1 MSLPQQTRRRNEPVP
16 WYRGAVVS
24 SETVSTPADIRRMVR
39 EQLGVKAATYRFT
52 PEEKRALRE
61 LVYTYEGTGTRT
73 SENEII
79 RIALNWL
86 LADYQQHG
94 QESILAQTLE
104 QPTA

>member
-1 MSLPQQTRRRNEPVP
+1 
-16 WYRGAVVS
+16 
-24 SETVSTPADIRRMVR
+24 MVK

-94 QESILAQTLE
+94 QASILAQTLE